1 MVMGNLGCVFIT
13 GGVVPPFA
21 VDRIGGFVL
30 GASPNPSLQALAVAL
45 LDAQME
51 GGNSRKN
58 CRRSNACPILSV
70 VRGPTAR

>member
-30 GASPNPSLQALAVAL
+30 GASPNPP
-45 LDAQME
+45 
-51 GGNSRKN
+51 
-58 CRRSNACPILSV
+58 RRTDGRRQFSKELSKEQCLPDLECCK
-70 VRGPTAR
+70 GTYCKITN